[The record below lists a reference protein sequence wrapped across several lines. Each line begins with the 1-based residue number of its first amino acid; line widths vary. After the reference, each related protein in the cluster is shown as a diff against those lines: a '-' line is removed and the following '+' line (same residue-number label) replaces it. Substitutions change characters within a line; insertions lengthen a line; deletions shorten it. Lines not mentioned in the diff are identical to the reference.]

1 MRASWV
7 YFIRP
12 VGQDGPVKI
21 GWSRLPE
28 DRLRALMVRSPFPLE
43 IVARIEGDLRT
54 EGGFHALF
62 RDQHSHGEWFH
73 ASDELT
79 NVIGQIAAG
88 EFSCDGLP
96 APRRLYI
103 VKWTPQARRAASVFR
118 RLDARKDAPPHIIE
132 AAGQYRRGRLHRDYD
147 PAQAGNPAN
156 LDLIEAFLD
165 TPAKPSSPSKQEAA

>member
-1 MRASWV
+1 MSGSWV

-28 DRLRALMVRSPFPLE
+28 DRLRALMVWSPLPLE
-43 IVARIEGDLRT
+43 IVARIEGDRRT

-62 RDQHSHGEWFH
+62 RGQHSHGEWFH

-79 NVIGQIAAG
+79 TVINQIAAG
-88 EFSCDGLP
+88 QFSCDSLP
-96 APRRLYI
+96 RPRRLYI
-103 VKWTPQARRAASVFR
+103 VTWTPQARRAASVFR
-118 RLDARKDAPPHIIE
+118 RLDARKDAPAYILE
-132 AAGQYRRGRLHRDYD
+132 AADQYRRGRAHRDYN

-156 LDLIEAFLD
+156 LDLIEAFLA
-165 TPAKPSSPSKQEAA
+165 TPRQSSSEAA